1 MLEESSGKLGK
12 SSEKCAPVS
21 FILVVA
27 RTSGASVGLPAGRL
41 AHAAASSAAGFAG
54 LARVLDLTSHLQMYN
69 EEALGESQCE
79 LSAVRAR
86 CSES

>member
-1 MLEESSGKLGK
+1 MVKKKPTAGAARRRRRSVLRNPGGVPG
-12 SSEKCAPVS
+12 C
-21 FILVVA
+21 FILW
-27 RTSGASVGLPAGRL
+27 GRL

>member
-1 MLEESSGKLGK
+1 M
-12 SSEKCAPVS
+12 S
-21 FILVVA
+21 FIRVVA

-41 AHAAASSAAGFAG
+41 AHAAASSAAGLAGLAG

-79 LSAVRAR
+79 LGAVRAR